1 MKDIGSIFPLYD
13 EDIALENRTER
24 NNAVQGSRINFS
36 LCREAMFAVA
46 SKYESSSKVVLIPSY
61 TCQTVIDP
69 FVQLGWTC
77 YFYNIKKNLRIDTD
91 DILQKAIKYNPSLL
105 VVHPFHGMELLDE
118 ELDVLRI
125 VKLKG
130 CILLEDVTQCIYTEK
145 RSKIFI

>member
-13 EDIALENRTER
+13 EDIALVNRTER
-24 NNAVQGSRINFS
+24 NNVVQGSRINFS

-77 YFYNIKKNLRIDTD
+77 YFYNIKRIFVLILTIFYKSQANTILPCLLSIHFTEWNCLMKN
-91 DILQKAIKYNPSLL
+91 
-105 VVHPFHGMELLDE
+105 
-118 ELDVLRI
+118 
-125 VKLKG
+125 
-130 CILLEDVTQCIYTEK
+130 
-145 RSKIFI
+145 